1 MRIVT
6 WNCNGALRR
15 KFRHLDDLDADI
27 VVVQECENPELANS
41 LDYGSWCENYL
52 WHGDDKNKG
61 IGIFARVGI
70 ELQELNWSTL
80 YEGSSVK
87 YFLPCRVNN
96 SFNLLAVWTHQN
108 DSPTFGYIGQFW
120 KYMQVNSKVFGEIL
134 VAGDFNSNVIWDK
147 KSRWWNHSDVVRELT
162 EMGIESLY
170 HLQESEMHGQESKP
184 TFFLQRK
191 LEKPYHID
199 YVFASEK
206 FRSEAWTLEVGEV
219 KKWLEISDHLPLIA
233 DLKV

>member
-1 MRIVT
+1 MRVVT
-6 WNCNGALRR
+6 WNCNGAFR
-15 KFRHLDDLDADI
+15 KKFSFLNELEADI
-27 VVVQECENPELANS
+27 CIIQECENPDLTNS
-41 LDYGSWCENYL
+41 ADYRSWCQNYL

-70 ELQELNWSTL
+70 ELQELKWSTL
-80 YEGSSVK
+80 YEDKSVK

-108 DSPTFGYIGQFW
+108 NSPTFGYIGQFW
-120 KYMQVNSKVFGEIL
+120 KYMQVNSKNFDDIL
-134 VAGDFNSNVIWDK
+134 IAGDFNSNVIWDK
-147 KSRWWNHSDVVRELT
+147 PGRWWNHSDVVQELK
-162 EMGIESLY
+162 ELGIESLY
-170 HLQESEMHGQESKP
+170 HLQQGEEPGKETFP

-206 FRSEAWTLEVGEV
+206 FRSNGWTLKVVEV
-219 KKWLEISDHLPLIA
+219 KKWLEISDHLPLISG
-233 DLKV
+233 LEI